1 MGEFQIQTTVGPTGA
16 CILQVLGPFT
26 LQHVFEFQGIARNE
40 SERAIIVDLT
50 GAPYMDS
57 TGLGAILGVYAS
69 CQRTQRGFALAGAC
83 GRVQTMLQ
91 VCKADHILAVF
102 DTVEAAEA
110 QLSAKAHQA

>member
-1 MGEFQIQTTVGPTGA
+1 MGEFQIQATVGPTGA
-16 CILQVLGPFT
+16 CILQVVGPFT

-50 GAPYMDS
+50 GTPYMDS

-91 VCKADHILAVF
+91 VCKADHILAVY
-102 DTVEAAEA
+102 DTVQAAEA
-110 QLSAKAHQA
+110 RLAAKTQPA